1 MAKLKTSA
9 SEIPDFFGTTKT
21 PDLAVARLARIPGA
35 DPAIYQQF
43 VDAMG
48 LRDTLQQGTKEYA
61 DGIRASQ
68 PEADRVAGQ
77 DIAELDNLDSPTGY
91 QAALQGTRDR
101 RTKALADLNNILF
114 GDMRRGLGIGR
125 VGGGGSAGLSST
137 LARIAA
143 SEAGKIRA
151 TAAAD
156 TANQERTDLAALISA
171 RQGALGKRTAVLD
184 QNLQRALLPGE
195 AEAKAGAT
203 FSDALSKALLNILQ
217 NSFSG
222 VGANIA

>member
-9 SEIPDFFGTTKT
+9 AEIPDFFGTTKT

-77 DIAELDNLDSPTGY
+77 DIAELDSLYSPTGY

-114 GDMRRGLGIGR
+114 GDMRRGAWHWPRWWWWERRPVVHAGTDCRERGGQDPGDRRDRHGEPRAGRLGCADHRAAGRARKANGR
-125 VGGGGSAGLSST
+125 VGSESATGA
-137 LARIAA
+137 LARR
-143 SEAGKIRA
+143 S
-151 TAAAD
+151 
-156 TANQERTDLAALISA
+156 
-171 RQGALGKRTAVLD
+171 
-184 QNLQRALLPGE
+184 
-195 AEAKAGAT
+195 
-203 FSDALSKALLNILQ
+203 
-217 NSFSG
+217 
-222 VGANIA
+222 

>member
-1 MAKLKTSA
+1 MAKLKTNP

-21 PDLAVARLARIPGA
+21 PDLAVARMARISGA
-35 DPAIYQQF
+35 DPALYQQF

-48 LRDTLQQGTKEYA
+48 LRDTLQSGAKEYGDA
-61 DGIRASQ
+61 IRASQ
-68 PEADRVAGQ
+68 PEATRVATQ
-77 DIAELDNLDSPTGY
+77 DMSELDSLFAPTGY
-91 QAALQGTRDR
+91 QAALQGTRER
-101 RTKALADLNNILF
+101 RTKALDDLNNVLF

-125 VGGGGSAGLSST
+125 LGSGGGAGLSSA

-151 TAAAD
+151 NTAAD
-156 TANQERTDLAALISA
+156 TANQERSDLAALISA
-171 RQGALGKRTAVLD
+171 RQGALGKRSAVLD
-184 QNLQRALLPGE
+184 SNLQRMLMPGKAE
-195 AEAKAGAT
+195 AEAGST

-222 VGANIA
+222 VGAKIA